1 MGIMTIERE
10 DMRIAYG
17 NFIEV
22 LEMTT
27 EELQQSNFKIRKPFD
42 NLQELLNSSELS
54 KTSLPLSQRVGFINW
69 CNNYTENVLNEI
81 QKVDGDTKVVE
92 SDDYW
97 EVFIPSSIVGVK
109 QNEIFNTIAHRC
121 GSPMWKGV
129 HFGDIGLPLKFDEF
143 IANFEQDS
151 WSALHSQLERYA
163 LRIWDDIYHK
173 IDGLQQVCNRLDSL
187 GKSEQTFEDCR
198 NRVFGL

>member
-1 MGIMTIERE
+1 MTIERE

>member
-1 MGIMTIERE
+1 MAIERE
-10 DMRIAYG
+10 DMCIAYA

-22 LEMTT
+22 VEMTT
-27 EELQQSNFKIRKPFD
+27 TKLMRSNFKIHKPFD

-129 HFGDIGLPLKFDEF
+129 HFGDVESPLKFDEF
-143 IANFEQDS
+143 IKNFERDS
-151 WSALHSQLERYA
+151 WDALHSQLERYA
-163 LRIWDDIYHK
+163 LRIWDDVYHK
-173 IDGLQQVCNRLDSL
+173 IDDVLRVCNKLDLL
-187 GKSEQTFEDCR
+187 GESEKTFEDCT
-198 NRVFGL
+198 NYVFGDE

>member
-1 MGIMTIERE
+1 MTIERE

-173 IDGLQQVCNRLDSL
+173 IDGVQQVCNRLDSL

>member
-1 MGIMTIERE
+1 MTIERE

-163 LRIWDDIYHK
+163 LGIWDDIYHK
-173 IDGLQQVCNRLDSL
+173 IDGVQQVCNRLDSL

>member
-1 MGIMTIERE
+1 MTIERE

-17 NFIEV
+17 NFVEG

-27 EELQQSNFKIRKPFD
+27 EKLLRSKFKIHRPFKEFGERLSSD
-42 NLQELLNSSELS
+42 ELAE
-54 KTSLPLSQRVGFINW
+54 TSLPLNQRVGFINW
-69 CNNYTENVLNEI
+69 CDKYTKNVFDEL
-81 QKVDGDTKVVE
+81 QKLSVDTKIVE
-92 SDDYW
+92 HDDYW
-97 EVFIPSSIVGVK
+97 EVFIPTKIAEVK

-129 HFGDIGLPLKFDEF
+129 HFGDIGLPLKSDEF

-151 WSALHSQLERYA
+151 WSALHSQLERYS
-163 LRIWDDIYHK
+163 LRIWEDVYWK
-173 IDGLQQVCNRLDSL
+173 IDDVQQVCSKLDAL
-187 GKSEQTFEDCR
+187 GKSEKTFEDCR

>member
-1 MGIMTIERE
+1 MTIEKE
-10 DMRIAYG
+10 QMRMAYG

-22 LEMTT
+22 VQMTT
-27 EELQQSNFKIRKPFD
+27 DKLLMSNFKIHKPFD

-54 KTSLPLSQRVGFINW
+54 KTSLPLSQRVGFISW
-69 CNNYTENVLNEI
+69 CNDYTENVLNEI
-81 QKVDGDTKVVE
+81 QKVAGDTKVVE
-92 SDDYW
+92 CDEYW
-97 EVFIPSSIVGVK
+97 EVFIPSVITGVK
-109 QNEIFNTIAHRC
+109 QDEIFNTIAHFC

-173 IDGLQQVCNRLDSL
+173 IDGVQQVCNRLDSL

>member
-1 MGIMTIERE
+1 MTIERE

-121 GSPMWKGV
+121 GSPMWKGF

-173 IDGLQQVCNRLDSL
+173 IDGVQQVCNRLDSL

>member
-1 MGIMTIERE
+1 MTIERE
-10 DMRIAYG
+10 DMCTAYA

-22 LEMTT
+22 VEMVTT
-27 EELQQSNFKIRKPFD
+27 KLMHSNFKIHKPFD

-69 CNNYTENVLNEI
+69 CDNYTKNVLNEI
-81 QKVDGDTKVVE
+81 QKVAGDTKVVE
-92 SDDYW
+92 RDEYW
-97 EVFIPSSIVGVK
+97 EVFVPSGIAGVK
-109 QNEIFNTIAHRC
+109 QDEIFNTIAHRC

-129 HFGDIGLPLKFDEF
+129 HFGDIGSPLKFDEF

-151 WSALHSQLERYA
+151 WSALHSQLERYS
-163 LRIWDDIYHK
+163 LRIWEDVYCK
-173 IDGLQQVCNRLDSL
+173 IDDVQQVCNKLDAL
-187 GKSEQTFEDCR
+187 GKSKQTFEDCR

>member
-1 MGIMTIERE
+1 MTIERE

-109 QNEIFNTIAHRC
+109 QNEIFNTIEHRC

-173 IDGLQQVCNRLDSL
+173 IDGVQQVCNRLDSL

>member
-1 MGIMTIERE
+1 MTIERE
-10 DMRIAYG
+10 QMRMAYG

-173 IDGLQQVCNRLDSL
+173 IDGVQQVCNRLDSL

>member
-1 MGIMTIERE
+1 MTIERE

-81 QKVDGDTKVVE
+81 WKVDGDTKVVE

-173 IDGLQQVCNRLDSL
+173 IDGVQQVCNRLDSL
-187 GKSEQTFEDCR
+187 GESEQTFEDCR

>member
-1 MGIMTIERE
+1 MTIERE
-10 DMRIAYG
+10 DMRIAYA

-22 LEMTT
+22 VEMTT
-27 EELQQSNFKIRKPFD
+27 EK
-42 NLQELLNSSELS
+42 LLNSNLKIYRPFKQFGERISSDELAQ
-54 KTSLPLSQRVGFINW
+54 TSLPLNQRVGFISW
-69 CNNYTENVLNEI
+69 CKNYTENVLNEVR
-81 QKVDGDTKVVE
+81 KVNGDTKVVE
-92 SDDYW
+92 RDDYW
-97 EVFIPSSIVGVK
+97 EIFIPSGIACVK
-109 QNEIFNTIAHRC
+109 QDEIFNTIAHRC

-129 HFGDIGLPLKFDEF
+129 HFGDIGSPLKFDEF

-173 IDGLQQVCNRLDSL
+173 IDGVQQVCNRLDSL
-187 GKSEQTFEDCR
+187 GRSEETFEDCR

>member
-1 MGIMTIERE
+1 MTIERE
-10 DMRIAYG
+10 DMRIAYAS
-17 NFIEV
+17 FIEV
-22 LEMTT
+22 VQMTT
-27 EELQQSNFKIRKPFD
+27 DKLTMANFKIHKPFD

-54 KTSLPLSQRVGFINW
+54 KTSLPLSQRVDFINW

-129 HFGDIGLPLKFDEF
+129 HFGDIGSPLKFDEF
-143 IANFEQDS
+143 ITNFEQDS
-151 WSALHSQLERYA
+151 WSALHSQLERYS
-163 LRIWDDIYHK
+163 LRIWEDVYCK
-173 IDGLQQVCNRLDSL
+173 IDDVQQVCNKLDAL